1 MIINPVH
8 KSELNVFT
16 FAGISLHSGF
26 PEDGYA
32 EFTFNGD
39 RTVSSVSAGGKEVS
53 TSLLGNRSALI
64 TINLLQQ
71 STENLL
77 LNELYRRDELERT
90 ITYSDIDIVTGGTL
104 FLYEPLGC
112 HIQAVPSQS
121 IGADSSGATQAWTF
135 HCAEMKARSVN
146 SVLSIDADL
155 RSNIDG
161 TVTAAVETF
170 IQV

>member
-1 MIINPVH
+1 MIIDPVH

-26 PEDGYA
+26 AEDGYV

-39 RTVSSVSAGGKEVS
+39 RTVSSMSAGGKEVS

-64 TINLLQQ
+64 TITLLQQ

-77 LNELYRRDELERT
+77 LNELYRRDELNRSV
-90 ITYSDIDIVTGGTL
+90 TYSDIDIVTGGTL

-112 HIQAVPSQS
+112 HIQSVPSQS
-121 IGADSSGATQAWTF
+121 MGADASGATQTWTF
-135 HCAEMKARSVN
+135 HCAEMKARNVN
-146 SVLSIDADL
+146 SVLSINADL
-155 RSNIDG
+155 QSNING
-161 TVTAAVETF
+161 AVEAAIEAS
-170 IQV
+170 IQL